1 MIKRTPN
8 QIKQD
13 REDFDRDMRKLTAH
27 LKGKKTKHHKG
38 NGTIT
43 GQQRWPHAG
52 KPFVMPNWG

>member
-1 MIKRTPN
+1 MTKRTPN

-13 REDFDRDMRKLTAH
+13 REDFDRDMRKLAAH

-43 GQQRWPHAG
+43 GQQRWTKTA
-52 KPFVMPNWG
+52 PFVMPNWG